1 MCREQGAFINS
12 FTTFLVTGNI
22 AGKDECGGGNSPHGH
37 PKKYFRIF
45 IDVYKMGLGCK
56 TETPILRETSPS
68 GSQPGI
74 ACAEV
79 ESEHGHKYNNFVLL
93 SFAELFSLFGS

>member
-1 MCREQGAFINS
+1 M
-12 FTTFLVTGNI
+12 TGNI

-37 PKKYFRIF
+37 PKIYFRIF

-79 ESEHGHKYNNFVLL
+79 ESEHGHKYNYFVLL

>member
-1 MCREQGAFINS
+1 
-12 FTTFLVTGNI
+12 
-22 AGKDECGGGNSPHGH
+22 
-37 PKKYFRIF
+37 
-45 IDVYKMGLGCK
+45 MGLGGK